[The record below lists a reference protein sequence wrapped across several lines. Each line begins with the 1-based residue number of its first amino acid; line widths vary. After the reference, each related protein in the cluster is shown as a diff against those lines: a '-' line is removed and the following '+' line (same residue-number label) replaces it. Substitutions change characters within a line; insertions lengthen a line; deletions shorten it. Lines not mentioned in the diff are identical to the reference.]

1 MEESYILVLL
11 TILILLVVVVGYLAQ
26 KRIREIEIET
36 NALKCDFET
45 HVSQVNELLS
55 VQQNGGECDMND
67 DEIDMSKIQNI
78 MNGNYEELSKQ
89 NEEIFQNI
97 NNGDLKCIDAS
108 DDDDESNCNEGD
120 QLEQV
125 ELLNDSSDSEDEE
138 QTLESDMSKL
148 EEQLRMQEEQSNLL
162 DNNENDNIV
171 LELNNMQKHNE
182 LINEVEQNTEQN
194 TENNTEQKTEHNTK
208 QIKRTSSKKKRTPNV
223 VASSFEE
230 GHEVISENDGKLY
243 RVSQYKSGNK
253 RWVLAK

>member
-55 VQQNGGECDMND
+55 VQQNGGECDNYDMNN

-89 NEEIFQNI
+89 NEEIFKNI
-97 NNGDLKCIDAS
+97 NKGDLKCIDAS

-120 QLEQV
+120 QLGQV

-162 DNNENDNIV
+162 DENDNIP
-171 LELNNMQKHNE
+171 LELNNIQE
-182 LINEVEQNTEQN
+182 DEVLINNEKQNTEQN
-194 TENNTEQKTEHNTK
+194 TEQKTENNTK
-208 QIKRTSSKKKRTPNV
+208 QIKRTSSKKKKTPNV

>member
-45 HVSQVNELLS
+45 HVAQVNELLS

-67 DEIDMSKIQNI
+67 DDIDMSKIQNI

-108 DDDDESNCNEGD
+108 DDDDGSNCNEGN
-120 QLEQV
+120 QLGQV

-148 EEQLRMQEEQSNLL
+148 EEQLRMQEKQSNLL
-162 DNNENDNIV
+162 DNEIVNDNIP
-171 LELNNMQKHNE
+171 LELNNIQEHKE
-182 LINEVEQNTEQN
+182 LINDEEQ
-194 TENNTEQKTEHNTK
+194 NTEQKTEHNTK
-208 QIKRTSSKKKRTPNV
+208 QIKRTSSKKKKTPNV

>member
-1 MEESYILVLL
+1 
-11 TILILLVVVVGYLAQ
+11 
-26 KRIREIEIET
+26 
-36 NALKCDFET
+36 
-45 HVSQVNELLS
+45 
-55 VQQNGGECDMND
+55 
-67 DEIDMSKIQNI
+67 
-78 MNGNYEELSKQ
+78 

-120 QLEQV
+120 QLGQV

-162 DNNENDNIV
+162 DENDNIV
-171 LELNNMQKHNE
+171 LELNNVQEHKE
-182 LINEVEQNTEQN
+182 LINDE
-194 TENNTEQKTEHNTK
+194 EQKTEHNTK
-208 QIKRTSSKKKRTPNV
+208 KIKRTSSKKKKTPNV

>member
-1 MEESYILVLL
+1 
-11 TILILLVVVVGYLAQ
+11 
-26 KRIREIEIET
+26 
-36 NALKCDFET
+36 
-45 HVSQVNELLS
+45 
-55 VQQNGGECDMND
+55 
-67 DEIDMSKIQNI
+67 

-108 DDDDESNCNEGD
+108 DDDDGSNCNEGN
-120 QLEQV
+120 QLGQV

-162 DNNENDNIV
+162 DNEIVNDNIP
-171 LELNNMQKHNE
+171 LELNNIQEHKE
-182 LINEVEQNTEQN
+182 LINDEEQ
-194 TENNTEQKTEHNTK
+194 NTEQKTEHNTK
-208 QIKRTSSKKKRTPNV
+208 QIKRTSSKKKKTPNV

-253 RWVLAK
+253 RWILAK

>member
-55 VQQNGGECDMND
+55 VQQNGGECDNYDMNN

-89 NEEIFQNI
+89 NEEIFKNI
-97 NNGDLKCIDAS
+97 NKGDLKCIDAS

-120 QLEQV
+120 QLGQV

-148 EEQLRMQEEQSNLL
+148 EEQLSLL
-162 DNNENDNIV
+162 DENDNIP
-171 LELNNMQKHNE
+171 LELNNIQE
-182 LINEVEQNTEQN
+182 DEVLINNEKQNTEQN
-194 TENNTEQKTEHNTK
+194 TEQKTENNTK
-208 QIKRTSSKKKRTPNV
+208 QIKRTSSKKKKTPNV

>member
-67 DEIDMSKIQNI
+67 DDIDMSKIQNI

-120 QLEQV
+120 QLGQV

-162 DNNENDNIV
+162 DENDNIV
-171 LELNNMQKHNE
+171 LELNNVQEHKE
-182 LINEVEQNTEQN
+182 LINDE
-194 TENNTEQKTEHNTK
+194 EQKTEHNTK
-208 QIKRTSSKKKRTPNV
+208 KIKRTSSKKKKTPNV

>member
-67 DEIDMSKIQNI
+67 DDIDMSKIQNI

-108 DDDDESNCNEGD
+108 DDDDDESKCNEGD
-120 QLEQV
+120 QLGQV

-162 DNNENDNIV
+162 DENDNIP
-171 LELNNMQKHNE
+171 LELNNIQE
-182 LINEVEQNTEQN
+182 DEVLINNEKQ
-194 TENNTEQKTEHNTK
+194 NTEQKTENNTK
-208 QIKRTSSKKKRTPNV
+208 QIKRTSSKKKKTPNV

>member
-120 QLEQV
+120 QLGQV

-162 DNNENDNIV
+162 DENDNIV
-171 LELNNMQKHNE
+171 LELNNVQEHKE
-182 LINEVEQNTEQN
+182 LINDE
-194 TENNTEQKTEHNTK
+194 EQKTEHNTK
-208 QIKRTSSKKKRTPNV
+208 QIKRTSSKKKKTPNV